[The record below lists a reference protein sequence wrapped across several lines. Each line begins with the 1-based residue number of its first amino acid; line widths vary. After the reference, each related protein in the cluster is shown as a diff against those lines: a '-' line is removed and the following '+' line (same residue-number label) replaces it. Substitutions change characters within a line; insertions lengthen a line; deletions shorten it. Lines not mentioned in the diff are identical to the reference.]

1 VTHPYAPLI
10 WTALIL
16 AICAG
21 ATITAAAT
29 AHLIDKRHS
38 IRDRK
43 NGGAES

>member
-1 VTHPYAPLI
+1 MNHPYAPLI

-29 AHLIDKRHS
+29 AHLIDKTQN

-43 NGGAES
+43 TGGQQ